1 MNDAPH
7 PLSAVRWPA
16 HRWRARLRRAGT
28 LVVAMLGLLMWSRP
42 TVLSAQISPGPLARA
57 HKSLEGAT
65 QCVQCHSLTRGAAM
79 GTACLSCHK
88 DVKALIDAK
97 RGYHAKLPA
106 AERMNCAS
114 CHPDHAGEDFAMVS
128 WPTGGK
134 NRFDHRQAGWAL
146 EGKHTEAKC
155 ESCHKAAFRA
165 PAMAA
170 LSKRKTGTP
179 WVGLETACAS
189 CHQRED
195 IHEGA
200 LKGGCQECHNA
211 KAWAPAPAF
220 NHDDARYPL
229 TGKHADV
236 KCDGCHRANRLP
248 LKRDSVGKTIPLFR
262 PITFAKCND
271 CHADPH
277 KGRIKESCSSCH
289 ETTRWEAVDKKG
301 FNHDATRYPLAG
313 RHARVSC
320 VACHGKSNDRPT
332 PAFTS
337 CASCHADVHR
347 GEAGRTRDCASC
359 HKVAGFSPASFT
371 IADHARTPYPLEGK
385 HATTKCAACHTTSR
399 PPVGTASTAPASA
412 MVPAT
417 SYVRLSMPST
427 TCTSC
432 HADDHAGQPAVR
444 NATGGCTACHTVN
457 GFKPSSITVA
467 SHATFKLPLEG
478 AHATAVCA
486 ACHASDRRGLPAITI
501 PTGRAKF
508 AFTIGETSCA
518 SCHADPHAGRYITG
532 GARAAMTCTSC
543 HQTARFRPST
553 VTTST
558 HSTLGYPLEG
568 AHRAVPCADCHKEL
582 TAAVGRGS
590 LRLSAVAMPAL
601 PFAQSR
607 GASCT
612 GCHAESHGTQ
622 FAARRDRGACES
634 CHTVAR
640 FAGAEKFDH
649 EKGTRFPLAGAHS
662 AVPCAK
668 CHVPTT
674 APAGSAAASAPESAR
689 RQYAGV
695 SRACES
701 CHTSKSGR
709 VQ

>member
-1 MNDAPH
+1 M
-7 PLSAVRWPA
+7 
-16 HRWRARLRRAGT
+16 
-28 LVVAMLGLLMWSRP
+28 
-42 TVLSAQISPGPLARA
+42 LSAQISPGPLARA
-57 HKSLEGAT
+57 HKSLEGAS
-65 QCVQCHSLTRGAAM
+65 QCVQCHSLARGAAM

-106 AERMNCAS
+106 SERIACAS
-114 CHPDHAGEDFAMVS
+114 CHPDHAGEDFAMVA

-155 ESCHKAAFRA
+155 ESCHKAAFRS

-179 WVGLETACAS
+179 WVGLETSCAS
-189 CHQRED
+189 CHQRDD
-195 IHEGA
+195 IHEGT
-200 LKGGCQECHNA
+200 LKGGCQQCHNA
-211 KAWAPAPAF
+211 KAWAPAPTF

-248 LKRDSVGKTIPLFR
+248 LKRDTDGKTIPLFR

-271 CHADPH
+271 CHSDPH

-320 VACHGKSNDRPT
+320 AACHGKTNERPT
-332 PAFTS
+332 PAFAS

-347 GEAGRTRDCASC
+347 GEAGRARDCASC
-359 HKVAGFSPASFT
+359 HKVAGFAPASFA

-399 PPVGTASTAPASA
+399 TPAGTASTVRAAPMTSG

-432 HADDHAGQPAVR
+432 HADDHAGQPSVR
-444 NATGGCTACHTVN
+444 NAVGGCTSCHTVN
-457 GFKPSSITVA
+457 GFKPSTISVA
-467 SHATFKLPLEG
+467 SHAAFKLPLEG

-486 ACHASDRRGLPAITI
+486 ACHANDRRGLPAITI

-508 AFTIGETSCA
+508 AFAIGETTCA
-518 SCHADPHAGRYITG
+518 SCHADPHAGRYAAG
-532 GARAAMTCTSC
+532 GARAAMACTSC

-553 VTTST
+553 VTTAT
-558 HSTLGYPLEG
+558 HRTLGYSLEG
-568 AHRAVPCADCHKEL
+568 AHRAVPCADCHREL
-582 TAAVGRGS
+582 AAATPATTAAPAGS
-590 LRLSAVAMPAL
+590 WLRLSALAQPAL

-612 GCHAESHGTQ
+612 GCHAESHGPQ
-622 FAARRDRGACES
+622 FATRRDRGACES

-649 EKGTRFPLAGAHS
+649 EKGTRFSLAGAHRT
-662 AVPCAK
+662 VPCAK

-674 APAGSAAASAPESAR
+674 APLGSAAALAPESAR

-701 CHTSKSGR
+701 CHAAKSGR
-709 VQ
+709 AP